1 MATMGVAIGV
11 RASVGKGEIRNE
23 GRGKVRNEVEGGEGG
38 EGYVLDW
45 TVPVNAPFPSPSLSL
60 SLSLSL
66 YRCSHDNSATAIEIS
81 K

>member
-38 EGYVLDW
+38 KVTYW
-45 TVPVNAPFPSPSLSL
+45 TGQDGGSMFIKA
-60 SLSLSL
+60 
-66 YRCSHDNSATAIEIS
+66 
-81 K
+81 

>member
-45 TVPVNAPFPSPSLSL
+45 TGWRKYVYKSVKTHPHL
-60 SLSLSL
+60 
-66 YRCSHDNSATAIEIS
+66 CSI
-81 K
+81 